1 MFGGEKQENIF
12 KKEKKEIKK
21 LLLNDLKNLIKCRGK
36 LQESNFFVWK
46 KGIPQYNLLQE
57 EIEKTVNKFHSK
69 NKGFYIIGN
78 YFSGVSVSDCI
89 RKADDLVSKK
99 F

>member
-1 MFGGEKQENIF
+1 MMK
-12 KKEKKEIKK
+12 
-21 LLLNDLKNLIKCRGK
+21 DKNK
-36 LQESNFFVWK
+36 
-46 KGIPQYNLLQE
+46 
-57 EIEKTVNKFHSK
+57 IEKTVNKFHSK